1 MEFWIFWSSVLHG
14 HFYTVKLVPSTHA
27 QELMD
32 SGDDKDISE
41 GYGKYSDQA
50 LSRKFRDLFE
60 PLTCLLFF
68 CMFQFYCKYV
78 AALNLFC
85 ESSFLNTIS
94 AHISLES
101 FNDA

>member
-68 CMFQFYCKYV
+68 ACF
-78 AALNLFC
+78 
-85 ESSFLNTIS
+85 SFTVNMLL
-94 AHISLES
+94 H
-101 FNDA
+101 